1 MHKPPQNVSTI
12 LPSPDIA
19 SSRKMLTFALLLS
32 LASSSAL
39 AQTDLIDGHYKY
51 KVN

>member
-1 MHKPPQNVSTI
+1 MHKPPQNVSTRV
-12 LPSPDIA
+12 PSPDIA
-19 SSRKMLTFALLLS
+19 SSRRMPTFAPLLS
-32 LASSSAL
+32 LASSSVL